1 MTAPRI
7 DAARDRAEEE
17 AADRLSFLLSGE
29 ASNADRAEIEHWRA
43 LDPAND
49 AAWARMSEI
58 WSASSLAASS
68 PAIRAMRLAALNRE
82 RKPQETS
89 RWQNWR
95 PLALVAS
102 LLLVVGSALWLGGAF
117 PWHPGGQVVGAA
129 GQAQETK
136 TGIGEIRSLRLADG
150 SDVTV
155 NTDSVLQSVISAGQR
170 RVRLARGEAFFKVA
184 HDSGR
189 PFVVGAG
196 NISVTALGTAFSVR
210 NSGDTIIVTLV
221 EGRVRILS
229 DDGQNSTILTPG
241 MQLRA
246 DATGFHATRVEAARL
261 TSWTSGLIDF
271 DHIPLAAA
279 VNEMNRYSK
288 QRIVIADDRLLHRSI
303 SGLFPAGEQGR
314 FVEMLAATNEIR
326 VDHRSGTEIRLTAP

>member
-17 AADRLSFLLSGE
+17 AADRLSFLLSGK
-29 ASNADRAEIEHWRA
+29 RATPIAPRSSIGALSIPPTTRRGRACPKSGRPVRWRRA
-43 LDPAND
+43 
-49 AAWARMSEI
+49 
-58 WSASSLAASS
+58 

-95 PLALVAS
+95 RWHSSPACSLWSEALV
-102 LLLVVGSALWLGGAF
+102 WLGGAF

-261 TSWTSGLIDF
+261 TS
-271 DHIPLAAA
+271 
-279 VNEMNRYSK
+279 
-288 QRIVIADDRLLHRSI
+288 
-303 SGLFPAGEQGR
+303 
-314 FVEMLAATNEIR
+314 
-326 VDHRSGTEIRLTAP
+326 